1 MNQADDHEL
10 ILDLEQQN
18 KSQNQQI
25 DGLKDEVKLLLERL
39 NQSQKET
46 ESLLKIQNQFSAIRV
61 IYIGIIF
68 LLFSTLLLTAFT
80 LEKNEMA
87 KETVQLMER
96 CTLVLIGV
104 LSSLSSSMGDSSNG
118 SRNGA

>member
-104 LSSLSSSMGDSSNG
+104 LSSLSSSMGDSSNSG
-118 SRNGA
+118 RNGT